1 MKEISKSIILRSI
14 GIVLMSFIPGMG
26 IGAAATGGNWMI
38 GGLVAT
44 GTSFAT
50 VVIYLGVVLAWSG
63 RWSEADVQTA
73 FRAAASKAAE
83 GNEEVQEALDKHS
96 ADANETI

>member
-1 MKEISKSIILRSI
+1 MKEITKQLFVRSV
-14 GIVLMSFIPGMG
+14 GIVLMTFIPGMG
-26 IGAAATGGNWMI
+26 IGAAAAGGDWVM
-38 GGLVAT
+38 GGVIAT

-50 VVIYLGVVLAWSG
+50 VIIYLGVVLTWSG

-83 GNEEVQEALDKHS
+83 GNEDVQAALEEQQYGQGK
-96 ADANETI
+96 

>member
-1 MKEISKSIILRSI
+1 
-14 GIVLMSFIPGMG
+14 MSFIPGMG
-26 IGAAATGGNWMI
+26 IGAAATGGDWFM
-38 GGLVAT
+38 GGLIAT

-63 RWSEADVQTA
+63 TWSESDVQTA

-83 GNEEVQEALDKHS
+83 GDERVQEALDKHN
-96 ADANETI
+96 ADLDETV